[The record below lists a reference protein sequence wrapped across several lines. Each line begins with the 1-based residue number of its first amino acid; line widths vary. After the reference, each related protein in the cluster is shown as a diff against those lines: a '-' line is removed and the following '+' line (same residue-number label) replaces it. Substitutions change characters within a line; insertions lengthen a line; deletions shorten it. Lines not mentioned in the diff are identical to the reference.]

1 MSRLSSFKL
10 DLVQYNGSVQVP
22 IGLPVNDKY
31 VISGKHANETKLK
44 ITQLSEDDQGTYWCH
59 AIFELG
65 ESEGHVE
72 LVVLSYLVP
81 LKAFCA
87 IAAEVVLLVAII
99 LLFEK
104 YTQKKKKPSDDGKEI
119 EQGEQLKLDDSNGI
133 ENSGPRHRK
142 NESVGQ

>member
-1 MSRLSSFKL
+1 M
-10 DLVQYNGSVQVP
+10 
-22 IGLPVNDKY
+22 NDKH
-31 VISGKHANETKLK
+31 VISRKHANETSLK

-87 IAAEVVLLVAII
+87 IVAEVVLLVTII
-99 LLFEK
+99 LLFEM
-104 YTQKKKKPSDDGKEI
+104 YTQKKKKPSGKI
-119 EQGEQLKLDDSNGI
+119 SFF
-133 ENSGPRHRK
+133 R
-142 NESVGQ
+142 